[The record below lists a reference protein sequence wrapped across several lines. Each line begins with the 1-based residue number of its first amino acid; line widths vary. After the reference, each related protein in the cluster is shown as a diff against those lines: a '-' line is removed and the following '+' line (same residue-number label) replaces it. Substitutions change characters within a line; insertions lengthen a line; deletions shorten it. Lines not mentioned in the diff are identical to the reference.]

1 MSFSDEEEAFMD
13 LFAVLTGYPTA
24 IYTVL
29 LGIVLV
35 YWLLAILG
43 LVDFESGGFGLDL
56 GDAGGE
62 IDLGDAGGEV
72 DLGDTGGEADPGDA
86 PHGSHALDGEADGE
100 TASLAS
106 RLVAFGLGGVPIS
119 VVVSLLAFLSW
130 FISAFASLW
139 ILPSV
144 PTEILRL
151 AAGTGILVGAFA
163 AALPL
168 AAVCVRPLRGLFV
181 KNNAISNASLV
192 GRECRIETGS
202 VDENFGHAVVW
213 GDGEEFHIRVVAD
226 VPNTLK
232 RHDTAL
238 IVDYDE
244 AARVYHVAAK
254 S

>member
-1 MSFSDEEEAFMD
+1 MN
-13 LFAVLTGYPTA
+13 LLAVLTGYPTA

-43 LVDFESGGFGLDL
+43 LVDFESTDFGLDL

-62 IDLGDAGGEV
+62 ADLGDV
-72 DLGDTGGEADPGDA
+72 GGEADAGDVSPDS
-86 PHGSHALDGEADGE
+86 PHTLDGEADAE
-100 TASLAS
+100 VSLAS

-139 ILPSV
+139 IMPLV
-144 PTEILRL
+144 PTEILRFV
-151 AAGTGILVGAFA
+151 AGSGILLGAFA

-168 AAVCVRPLRGLFV
+168 AALCARPLRGLFV
-181 KNNAISNASLV
+181 KVNAISNASLV

-202 VDENFGHAVVW
+202 VDEQFGHAVVW
-213 GDGEEFHIRVVAD
+213 GGGEEYHIRVVAD
-226 VPNTLK
+226 TPNTLK
-232 RHDTAL
+232 RYDTAL

-244 AARVYHVAAK
+244 AARVYRVAAK

>member
-1 MSFSDEEEAFMD
+1 MN
-13 LFAVLTGYPTA
+13 LLAVLTAYPTA
-24 IYTVL
+24 IYSVL

-43 LVDFESGGFGLDL
+43 LVDFESTDFGLDL

-62 IDLGDAGGEV
+62 ADLGDAGGEA
-72 DLGDTGGEADPGDA
+72 DLGDA
-86 PHGSHALDGEADGE
+86 PHGSHLDGEADGE
-100 TASLAS
+100 SASLAS

-119 VVVSLLAFLSW
+119 VVISLLAFISW

-139 ILPSV
+139 IMSWV
-144 PTEILRL
+144 PTEILRF
-151 AAGTGILVGAFA
+151 AAGSGILVGAFA

-181 KNNAISNASLV
+181 KVNAVSNASLV
-192 GRECRIETGS
+192 GRECQIETGS
-202 VDENFGHAVVW
+202 VDEKFGHAVVW
-213 GDGEEFHIRVVAD
+213 GGGEEFHIRVVAD
-226 VPNTLK
+226 TPNTLK

-244 AARVYHVAAK
+244 AARVYRVAAK

>member
-1 MSFSDEEEAFMD
+1 MN

-43 LVDFESGGFGLDL
+43 LVDFESTDFGLDL

-62 IDLGDAGGEV
+62 ADLGDAGDV
-72 DLGDTGGEADPGDA
+72 

-100 TASLAS
+100 SVSLAS

-119 VVVSLLAFLSW
+119 VVISLLAFISW
-130 FISAFASLW
+130 FVSAFASLW
-139 ILPSV
+139 IMPLV
-144 PTEILRL
+144 PTEILRFV
-151 AAGTGILVGAFA
+151 AGCGILVGAFV

-181 KNNAISNASLV
+181 KVNAISNASLV
-192 GRECRIETGS
+192 GRECQIETGS
-202 VDENFGHAVVW
+202 VDEKFGHAVVW
-213 GDGEEFHIRVVAD
+213 GGGEEFHIRVVAD
-226 VPNTLK
+226 TPNTLK
-232 RHDTAL
+232 RYDTAL

-244 AARVYHVAAK
+244 AARVYRVAAK